1 MSDEGFGTPR
11 RDGDQLALRYERRY
25 EATPDEVW
33 SAVTD
38 PDSIKRWLFA
48 DSVIEPRVGGAFR
61 LTWDEDHTTGSVL
74 AWEPPKLLEVEWL
87 ESDLQSILR
96 IEISAVE
103 DGTLLVLDHRKLT
116 TEPALRVGPGWH
128 AHLDTLGTVLAGR
141 PESVEAWR
149 DHYEALRPRYAQ
161 LVADTNPTP

>member
-1 MSDEGFGTPR
+1 MSDEGFGVPR

-33 SAVTD
+33 SAVTE
-38 PDSIKRWLFA
+38 PESIKRWLFA
-48 DSVIEPRVGGAFR
+48 DSLIEPRAGGAFR
-61 LTWDEDHTTGSVL
+61 LTWDEHHATGSVL
-74 AWEPPKLLEVEWL
+74 AWDPPTLLEVEWL

-116 TEPALRVGPGWH
+116 REPALRVGPGWH

-141 PESVEAWR
+141 DGGVEAWR
-149 DHYEALRPRYAQ
+149 DHFEAVRPRYAA
-161 LVADTNPTP
+161 LVADDQAD

>member
-1 MSDEGFGTPR
+1 MSDEGFGVPR

-25 EATPDEVW
+25 QATPDEVW
-33 SAVTD
+33 AAVTD
-38 PDSIKRWLFA
+38 PESIKRWLFA

-61 LTWDEDHTTGSVL
+61 LTWDEQHTTGSVL

-96 IEISAVE
+96 IEISAV
-103 DGTLLVLDHRKLT
+103 DGGTLLVLDHRKLT
-116 TEPALRVGPGWH
+116 PEPALRVGPGWH

-141 PESVEAWR
+141 GESVEAWR
-149 DHYEALRPRYAQ
+149 DHFEALRPRYAE
-161 LVADTNPTP
+161 LVADDQSTI